1 MAGMFFMYVLG
12 TIFMICTGFAMYGEG
27 LGMQSWAFTAFSSW
41 VLPLLGY
48 SQNVHT
54 LHHLGMWY
62 LLVFTIVHLY
72 MVVREDICSERDR
85 HQHDGQRLAGGEEV
99 SSRPAPEEPVV
110 PAPPAGV
117 LVLGIG
123 NVLWAD
129 EGFGVRAVEALHQRY
144 SMPAN
149 VSLVDGGTQGM
160 YLLDYVCS
168 ADRVLVLDAID
179 YKLAPGTLRVFRDD
193 EVPVWSDTMMS
204 LHQATFQELLS
215 LARLR
220 GRFPSR
226 ITLIGVQPDVLDDLG
241 GSLSPLVRARLDEAV
256 GLAVAELSAWG
267 IEVDAARR
275 AARGAAEPRRAGD
288 RTPTKRGRPSEAE
301 ACRIGDARF
310 LNRSHGTDG
319 A

>member
-1 MAGMFFMYVLG
+1 MSPA
-12 TIFMICTGFAMYGEG
+12 
-27 LGMQSWAFTAFSSW
+27 
-41 VLPLLGY
+41 
-48 SQNVHT
+48 
-54 LHHLGMWY
+54 
-62 LLVFTIVHLY
+62 
-72 MVVREDICSERDR
+72 
-85 HQHDGQRLAGGEEV
+85 
-99 SSRPAPEEPVV
+99 PAPEEPSV
-110 PAPPAGV
+110 PAPPARV

-129 EGFGVRAVEALHQRY
+129 EGFGVRAVERLHERY
-144 SMPAN
+144 LVPDW
-149 VSLVDGGTQGM
+149 VSVVDGGTQGM
-160 YLLDYVCS
+160 YLLEHVCS

-179 YKLAPGTLRVFRDD
+179 YKLAPGTLRVFRDG

-220 GRFPSR
+220 GRFPAH

-256 GLAVAELSAWG
+256 ELAVAELKAWG
-267 IEVDAARR
+267 VGAVPRAVPTDEPLSPGALSIEAYEA
-275 AARGAAEPRRAGD
+275 
-288 RTPTKRGRPSEAE
+288 GRPSAAD

-310 LNRSHGTDG
+310 LNPVSGGGR